1 MLYHANTCKKICY
14 RQKDQQ
20 THSAAYKAAIAAKNS
35 FFFCKETMCY
45 IIITFDNPFYIFT
58 VLFVS
63 HSEKMQPAHFEAA
76 IHFWN
81 T

>member
-1 MLYHANTCKKICY
+1 MLYHANTCKKICC

-20 THSAAYKAAIAAKNS
+20 TNSAAYKAAIAAKNS
-35 FFFCKETMCY
+35 FFCKETMCY